1 MLGKLIKYEFKS
13 TAKWFLIMYAA
24 LIIITVFN
32 KLTITLN
39 TNNNSLLELATV
51 LLTLTYVLTILSS
64 YVITLVLVI
73 ARFYKTMVTD
83 EGYLTHTLPVKTISH
98 VNSKLIVS
106 AVWFILSVIVMI
118 ASIMILGAGD
128 GLIAF
133 FNAIG
138 DLFSSAAKDGF
149 LGDLIITVL
158 LIIFLLLASLL
169 YYILPF
175 YCAIALGSLFTKHK
189 LAGAVGMYFV
199 IYFVMQIF
207 GLIFSIF
214 LFSFDMDNAIANFVL
229 GGAGEIVYGL
239 TEGFSG
245 INFMLISFGLYSL
258 LFAAIFYIITNVVL
272 SKKLNLD

>member
-13 TAKWFLIMYAA
+13 TAKWFIVMYAA

-32 KLTITLN
+32 KLTITFN
-39 TNNNSLLELATV
+39 SNNNPLIELATV
-51 LLTLTYVLTILSS
+51 LLTLTYVLTIFSS
-64 YVITLVLVI
+64 YVVTLVLVI

-106 AVWFILSVIVMI
+106 AVWFILSVLVMI
-118 ASIMILGAGD
+118 ASIMILCAGD
-128 GLIAF
+128 PLFTF

-149 LGDLIITVL
+149 LDDLIIMIL
-158 LIIFLLLASLL
+158 LVIFLLLATLL
-169 YYILPF
+169 YNILTF

-199 IYFVMQIF
+199 IYFIMQIF

-214 LFSFDMDNAIANFVL
+214 LFGFDINIIMS
-229 GGAGEIVYGL
+229 GEIAVGL
-239 TEGFSG
+239 SSLYFV
-245 INFMLISFGLYSL
+245 IISSAIYSL
-258 LFAAIFYIITNVVL
+258 VFATIFYIITNVIL
-272 SKKLNLD
+272 TKKLNLD

>member
-13 TAKWFLIMYAA
+13 TAKWFLVMYAA
-24 LIIITVFN
+24 LIIITIFN
-32 KLTITLN
+32 KLTIIL
-39 TNNNSLLELATV
+39 NNNNNPIIDLATV
-51 LLTLTYVLTILSS
+51 LLTLTYVLTIFSS
-64 YVITLVLVI
+64 YVITIVLII

-106 AVWFILSVIVMI
+106 IIWFILSVLVMI

-128 GLIAF
+128 GLMAF

-149 LGDLIITVL
+149 LGDLITTLLIVIFVL
-158 LIIFLLLASLL
+158 LVTLI
-169 YYILPF
+169 YNILSY

-189 LAGAVGMYFV
+189 LAGAIGMYFV
-199 IYFVMQIF
+199 IYFIMQIF

-214 LFSFDMDNAIANFVL
+214 LFRFDMNNAMANFIFN
-229 GGAGEIVYGL
+229 GAGEVISGL

-245 INFMLISFGLYSL
+245 LNFMLISSGIYSL
-258 LFAAIFYIITNVVL
+258 VFAAIFYIITNVIL